1 MMKYNIKFIITLFL
15 FLAGLHQV
23 RSQSIIVDSL
33 KGLLRNPKLEPEKKA
48 MILSHLGRNL
58 YETDMPSALNA
69 ANEALQL
76 SHQFSD
82 GQYSAFALATL
93 AYLNVQRDSLVL
105 AQKNIDN
112 ALIYTEK
119 SKNKV
124 INGYVWLRKG
134 WLEYTV
140 NNTAKATA
148 SLFKALQ
155 LLDGQKAYAYESLV
169 YHYLASIYADLKD
182 PENLKKYT
190 RLSQNSA
197 IQSRDPDII
206 CNAYLATASSFL
218 QNFRKDTS
226 QKKSLDSAIFYNQQ
240 VLQISQ
246 LQPKRIVNHIN
257 VAAAAL
263 NIANIYWEFFP
274 KDYKDRAE
282 KNINHALAIARK
294 TKHEEVIANCYGIL
308 SEYAIAEGNYAE
320 AERLFLAGFAEV
332 ENSAGSSMRVK
343 ASMMKGLATV
353 AEKSGN
359 TEKALHYYKQYM
371 QYEQEAYNAAKL
383 SIVQRLGVQYEAEK
397 KEKELETLQERAIFN
412 RKLNFISI
420 GLIIAGLLALVF
432 LFRSYHFRLKSS
444 IQQQKLRTEE
454 SARLKAEQE
463 LLEERQDKLQ
473 KELLA
478 GNLQVEQKNE
488 LLQTMRNKLADQP
501 ESGMLKNQIERILKE
516 GQHIDEDF
524 EHAKTSLANIHPEF
538 FNRLQQQ
545 ANNKL
550 TRLDLKH
557 CTYILM
563 GFSNKEIA
571 HRLGVDPKSI
581 IMARYRI
588 KQKLNLEK
596 EDSLDLLIQK
606 LS

>member
-1 MMKYNIKFIITLFL
+1 MKYTIKLIIILFL
-15 FLAGLHQV
+15 LFTGTGKV
-23 RSQSIIVDSL
+23 CSQSIIVDSL
-33 KGLLRNPKLEPEKKA
+33 KSLLRSPGLKPQQRA
-48 MILSHLGRNL
+48 MTLSHLGRNL
-58 YETDMPSALNA
+58 YETDMPAALNA
-69 ANEALQL
+69 ANEALKL

-93 AYLNVQRDSLVL
+93 TYLNVQRDSLVL

-119 SKNKV
+119 STNKV
-124 INGYVWLRKG
+124 VNGYVWLRKG

-155 LLDGQKAYAYESLV
+155 LLEGQKAYAYESLV

-190 RLSQNSA
+190 RLSLNRA
-197 IQSRDPDII
+197 KQSREPDII
-206 CNAYLATASSFL
+206 CNAYLATGSSFL
-218 QNFRKDTS
+218 QSFRKDPS
-226 QKKSLDSAIFYNQQ
+226 QKKLLDSALYYNQQ
-240 VLQISQ
+240 VLQLSQ
-246 LQPKRIVNHIN
+246 SQPKRIVNHIN
-257 VAAAAL
+257 IAAAAL

-274 KDYKDRAE
+274 KEYKDRA
-282 KNINHALAIARK
+282 KSYINQALTIARK
-294 TKHEEVIANCYGIL
+294 FRHEEVIANCYGIL
-308 SEYAIAEGNYAE
+308 SEYAIVDGNYAE
-320 AERLFLAGFAEV
+320 AERLFLSGFAEV
-332 ENSAGSSMRVK
+332 ESSAGGSIAVK

-359 TEKALHYYKQYM
+359 TIKALEYYKQYM
-371 QYEQEAYNAAKL
+371 QYEHEAYNAAKL
-383 SIVQRLGVQYEAEK
+383 SIAQKLEVQYEAEK
-397 KEKELETLQERAIFN
+397 KEKELETLQERATFN

-420 GLIIAGLLALVF
+420 GLIIAGLLALIF

-444 IQQQKLRTEE
+444 MQQEKLRTEE
-454 SARLKAEQE
+454 AARLKAEQE

-488 LLQTMRNKLADQP
+488 LLQTMRDKLADP
-501 ESGMLKNQIERILKE
+501 ENGMFKNQMERILKE
-516 GQHIDEDF
+516 DQRMDEDF
-524 EHAKTSLANIHPEF
+524 EHAKTSLTNIHPEF

-571 HRLGVDPKSI
+571 SRLGVDPKSI

-596 EDSLDLLIQK
+596 EDSLDLLIQQ